1 MKITPRHI
9 AEGFRQY
16 QVQFRHVSVLFLVIL
31 GFQIVVTFLH
41 KASLQGFLSRTQE
54 WYQQDSAERLAN
66 LTTTS
71 LELLLEA
78 RAKGRSGDDQ
88 DERRLV
94 QGINIILSQQIL
106 NQNVREICIL
116 IPRDSAIVAI
126 DDGQALYDYLFGGGR
141 ISHPGSGPHDAAI
154 ARFRDIREKMVSAEQ
169 IQTQVE
175 GKQTFHIFVPFVPQ
189 GEFVGA
195 VYMKNAPDFSFITRE
210 ISTSYDETALS
221 FTAVILFGL
230 VAMFFISSYTLKER
244 DDAQK
249 QLFDKEKDLLA
260 EQITHQKETHFTK
273 RIYHTHH
280 KAEKVM
286 GFIKED
292 LRALDAGNIEE
303 TKHRV
308 TKYSNFI
315 ARVIYDM
322 KWFDP
327 PLQAVRGQ
335 HFSTD
340 VNDVLRFLV
349 KNVFGR
355 VSSDAVG
362 YRIAMELDPGITP
375 VPINE
380 FVLWELFEPLIQN
393 CLEHSGLAAPS
404 VRIATVHDPAG
415 QRTVVSIEDNGIG
428 FAPRLLERN
437 ERGVQ
442 RIFLEEV
449 STKAKENQHSGYGC
463 SIAYEIATQRCG
475 WTLEAE
481 TPAGGGARFVITIPR
496 G

>member
-1 MKITPRHI
+1 VTFEPRNI
-9 AEGFRQY
+9 LEGFRRY
-16 QVQFRHVSVLFLVIL
+16 QFQFRHVSVLFLVIL
-31 GFQIVVTFLH
+31 GFQVVVTLLH
-41 KASLQGFLSRTQE
+41 KASLQGFLTRTQE

-71 LELLLEA
+71 LELLLESQ
-78 RAKGRSGDDQ
+78 AKGRSRDAQ

-116 IPRDSAIVAI
+116 IPKDSAVVAI
-126 DDGQALYDYLFGGGR
+126 DDGQALYDYLFDRHRLVHATGL
-141 ISHPGSGPHDAAI
+141 PHAEAI
-154 ARFRDIREKMVSAEQ
+154 ARYRTVRARMDSAEQ
-169 IQTQVE
+169 IQTLVE
-175 GKQTFHIFVPFVPQ
+175 GKQTFHIFVPFVPL

-249 QLFDKEKDLLA
+249 RLFDKEKDLFA

-273 RIYHTHH
+273 RIYHAHH

-292 LRALDAGNIEE
+292 LRALDATNIEE
-303 TKHRV
+303 TKQRV
-308 TKYSNFI
+308 AKYSNFI

-327 PLQAVRGQ
+327 PLQTVRGT

-340 VNDVLRFLV
+340 VNEVLRFLV
-349 KNVFGR
+349 RHVFGR
-355 VSSDAVG
+355 VSAEAVG
-362 YRIAMELDPGITP
+362 YHIELKLDPALAP
-375 VPINE
+375 VQINE

-393 CLEHSGLAAPS
+393 CLEHSGLAAPRVLIS
-404 VRIATVHDPAG
+404 TAHDSGA
-415 QRTVVSIEDNGIG
+415 RRSLVIIEDNGVG
-428 FAPRLLERN
+428 FAPGLLQRN
-437 ERGVQ
+437 ERGIQ
-442 RIFLEEV
+442 KLFLEEV
-449 STKAKENQHSGYGC
+449 STKARENQHSGYGC
-463 SIAYEIATQRCG
+463 YIAHEIATQRCG

-481 TPAGGGARFVITIPR
+481 TPPFGGARFIVSIPR
-496 G
+496 

>member
-1 MKITPRHI
+1 MKLAPRHI
-9 AEGFRQY
+9 VDGFRRY

-41 KASLQGFLSRTQE
+41 KASLQGFLARTQD

-66 LTTTS
+66 LTATS
-71 LELLLEA
+71 LELLLESQS
-78 RAKGRSGDDQ
+78 KGRPRDEQ

-106 NQNVREICIL
+106 NQNVKEICIL
-116 IPRDSAIVAI
+116 IPHDSAVVAI
-126 DDGQALYDYLFGGGR
+126 DDGQTLYDFLFGAGR
-141 ISHPGSGPHDAAI
+141 AFRGAAGHDDAI
-154 ARFRDIREKMVSAEQ
+154 ARFSGIRARMLSAEQ
-169 IQTQVE
+169 IQTEVE
-175 GKQTFHIFVPFVPQ
+175 GRQTFHIFVPFVPQ

-249 QLFDKEKDLLA
+249 LLFAKEKDLLA
-260 EQITHQKETHFTK
+260 EQITHQKEAHFTK

-292 LRALDAGNIEE
+292 LRALEADNIEE

-327 PLQAVRGQ
+327 PLQAVRGP

-340 VNDVLRFLV
+340 VNEVLRFLV
-349 KNVFGR
+349 RHVFGR

-362 YRIAMELDPGITP
+362 YQIILDLEATLKP

-393 CLEHSGLAAPS
+393 CLEHSGLAAPR
-404 VRIATVHDPAG
+404 VRIATVEDLEH
-415 QRTVVSIEDNGIG
+415 TCSIVTIEDNGMG
-428 FAPRLLERN
+428 FDRLLLERT

-442 RIFLEEV
+442 RMFLEEV
-449 STKAKENQHSGYGC
+449 STKAKEFQHSGYGC
-463 SIAYEIATQRCG
+463 YIAHEIATQRCG

-481 TPAGGGARFVITIPR
+481 TPEGGGARFIIRIPR